1 MINKSIVCI
10 MAMCFIIGCQSIA
23 IALDAPGC
31 LKNFIRSSKP
41 QPKEISSY
49 LYNGKTVYLVVS
61 DCCDFYNSLYDADCN
76 YLCAPSGGITGKGDG
91 KCSDFADKAT
101 NQKVIWKADQ

>member
-1 MINKSIVCI
+1 MIHKSVIYLLAI
-10 MAMCFIIGCQSIA
+10 CFTIGCQSIS
-23 IALDAPGC
+23 ITPDAPRC
-31 LKNFIRSSKP
+31 FKNLIRTSKP

-49 LYNGKTVYLVVS
+49 LYNGKTVYLVDS

-91 KCSDFADKAT
+91 KCSDFADRAT
-101 NQKVIWKADQ
+101 NQKVIWRADQ